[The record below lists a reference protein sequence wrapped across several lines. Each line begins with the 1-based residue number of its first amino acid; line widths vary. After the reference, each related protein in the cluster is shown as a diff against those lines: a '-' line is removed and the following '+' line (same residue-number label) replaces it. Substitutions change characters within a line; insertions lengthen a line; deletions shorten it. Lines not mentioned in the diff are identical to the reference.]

1 VNRAVTRV
9 AVLDDYQHVAETLG
23 DWRSL
28 PRGTEVVYF
37 HDHLHDEDAI
47 VERLR
52 DFDIVAIMRERTP
65 FPRSLIARLPRLR
78 LLVTTGIQNRAVDVA
93 AAQAKGVV
101 VSGTGSFAN
110 GAPELTWALILGALR
125 HLPQEDAAT
134 RTGAWQQTVGSD
146 LKGRVIGILGLG
158 RIGSH
163 AARVAH
169 AFEMDVIAW
178 SQNLTAERAAES
190 GARYVEKDDL
200 FRLSDIVTIHLVLS
214 PRTRALVGARELALM
229 KPTAL
234 LVNTSRG
241 PIVDEDALVS
251 ALRERRIGGAA
262 LDVFDREPLPP
273 GHPLLGLP
281 NTVLT
286 PHLGFVTETT
296 YRRYFH
302 ETVEDIAAFLAG
314 NPIRL
319 VEQAGG

>member
-1 VNRAVTRV
+1 MNRRLTRV
-9 AVLDDYQHVAETLG
+9 AVLDDYQQVAEALG

-28 PRGTEVVYF
+28 PEGTEVVFF
-37 HDHLHDEDAI
+37 HDHLDDEEAI
-47 VERLR
+47 AHRLR
-52 DFDIVAIMRERTP
+52 DFDVVAIMRERTP
-65 FPRSLIARLPRLR
+65 FPSSLLARLPRLR

-93 AAQAKGVV
+93 AAQAAGVV

-125 HLPQEDAAT
+125 HLPEEDAAT
-134 RTGAWQQTVGSD
+134 RAGGWQRTVGAD

-163 AARVAH
+163 AARVAN

-178 SQNLTAERAAES
+178 SQNLTAERAADA
-190 GARYVEKDDL
+190 GARRVEKDEL
-200 FRLSDIVTIHLVLS
+200 FRLSDILTIHLVLS
-214 PRTRALVGARELALM
+214 PRTRALVGARELGLM

-241 PIVDEDALVS
+241 SIVDEEALVS

-262 LDVFDREPLPP
+262 LDVFAHEPLPQ

-286 PHLGFVTETT
+286 PHIGFVTETT
-296 YRRYFH
+296 YRRYFQ

-314 NPIRL
+314 SPIRL
-319 VEQAGG
+319 VEQVGG